1 MWKDVKK
8 KKNSKKKGISVVEEA
23 KNINMCIERQLF
35 LLLKLFDWVLSLLV
49 LFLDY
54 LSVLVTPVM
63 DDIFLH
69 LFYLCYAVKFNHSV
83 QRLDPVKT
91 VC

>member
-8 KKNSKKKGISVVEEA
+8 KKFKEKRNSAVEEA

-69 LFYLCYAVKFNHSV
+69 LFYLCYAVKFNHSTKV
-83 QRLDPVKT
+83 RSS
-91 VC
+91 